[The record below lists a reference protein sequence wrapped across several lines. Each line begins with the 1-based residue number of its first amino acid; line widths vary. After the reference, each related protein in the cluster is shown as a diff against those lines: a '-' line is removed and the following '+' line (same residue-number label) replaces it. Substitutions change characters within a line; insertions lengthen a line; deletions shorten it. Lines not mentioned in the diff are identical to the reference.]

1 MNLKVCSLLL
11 YMRYMLTTKFHL
23 ANKPDHPNRSA
34 KKTLYAI
41 RRKKREGLIEYLKRL
56 FNSKKNDG
64 K

>member
-1 MNLKVCSLLL
+1 MMSLSLFYPLK
-11 YMRYMLTTKFHL
+11 KQ
-23 ANKPDHPNRSA
+23 PDQHSNRSA

>member
-1 MNLKVCSLLL
+1 MVFSLNQMMSLSLFYPLKEQADQHS
-11 YMRYMLTTKFHL
+11 
-23 ANKPDHPNRSA
+23 NRSA